1 MRWHT
6 HVRRQVALEE
16 MSKLVA
22 TVTADLDRERQLRQ
36 HDSMI
41 VATWQSD
48 RVALEEA
55 CAKLERE
62 KVALEQRLQAGKTVL
77 ERQRAV
83 RSVLP
88 AWSPPRP
95 PPCSPCPPPNAL
107 LLSPSSAMLTVPSPT
122 QRPASLS
129 AVPR

>member
-1 MRWHT
+1 
-6 HVRRQVALEE
+6 

-83 RSVLP
+83 RRGTP
-88 AWSPPRP
+88 DAWSPPRP